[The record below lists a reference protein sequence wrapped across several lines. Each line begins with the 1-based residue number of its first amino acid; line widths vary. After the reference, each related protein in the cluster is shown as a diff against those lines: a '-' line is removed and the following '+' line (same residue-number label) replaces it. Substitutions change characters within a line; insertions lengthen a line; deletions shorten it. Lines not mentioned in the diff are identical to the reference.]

1 MITEHQIR
9 MAQATPYEDTQPEE
23 RVSGAWVLFG
33 WPIISALLCAGGY
46 WLWSVLY

>member
-1 MITEHQIR
+1 MITEAQIR
-9 MAQATPYEDTQPEE
+9 MAQATPYEDQPEE

-46 WLWSVLY
+46 WLWSVWH